1 MNSYRLST
9 ILLLV
14 PAFAAAG
21 QTRWKEIGKTSS
33 GNSVYVD
40 PRSVKKVN
48 GIITARVRV
57 KFEPPVKTPQGMW
70 AASQT
75 LAMFDCAKS
84 AIAAKE
90 TVYYADEKTGKVV
103 ERKVN
108 AQPGFGP
115 ALGGSMGKLALDYLC
130 APTPPK

>member
-1 MNSYRLST
+1 MNAYRVSA
-9 ILLLV
+9 ILLLL
-14 PAFAAAG
+14 PAVAAAA
-21 QTRWKEIGKTSS
+21 QARWKEIGKTSS

-57 KFEPPVKTPQGMW
+57 KFEQPVKTPQGAW
-70 AASQT
+70 TTSQT

-84 AIAAKE
+84 AIAVKE
-90 TVYYADEKTGKVV
+90 NVYYIDEKTGKVA
-103 ERKVN
+103 ERKLIS
-108 AQPGFGP
+108 QPGFGP

-130 APTPPK
+130 APK